1 MASYSDLLRERLA
14 QISNNAEALTTWERL
29 KAQREKQHA
38 ASLAAISGIQGQT
51 SAYQQQLANL
61 AELYGS
67 GSYSKPSSLPS
78 TAKKKKPPKKKPGGN
93 LGDSLGSIGDVIG
106 GIFG

>member
-1 MASYSDLLRERLA
+1 MATYSDLLRERLA
-14 QISNNAEALTTWERL
+14 QISGNAEALTTWERL
-29 KAQREKQHA
+29 KAQREKQKA
-38 ASLAAISGIQGQT
+38 ASLAAISGVQGQT

-61 AELYGS
+61 AQMYGS

-78 TAKKKKPPKKKPGGN
+78 TAKKKKPTKKKKAGS
-93 LGDSLGSIGDVIG
+93 LGDSIGSIGDAIG